1 MRQFIISALYA
12 EAEPIINHYN
22 LDRDPNYN
30 YPVFNRD
37 SLTMI
42 CTGVGR
48 ENVRRVMFDYYSKIL
63 EWRNF
68 QFINVGIAGGKIGKC
83 KIGQCFVVDQVF
95 DDRLDKVYKLN
106 NVFDSQISSNH
117 ITTVTNPV
125 IDGGDNHNW
134 LVDMEA
140 HEICSVTDD
149 FYYLKNLFIIKIVSD
164 YMDIGEKKY
173 NYNRVKDLVE
183 DNLLQIDKLLNEIR
197 KY

>member
-1 MRQFIISALYA
+1 MRQLIISALYA

-68 QFINVGIAGGKIGKC
+68 QVINVGIAGGKIGKC

-173 NYNRVKDLVE
+173 NYNCVKDLVE
-183 DNLLQIDKLLNEIR
+183 DNLLQIDKFLNGLQ

>member
-1 MRQFIISALYA
+1 MRQFIISALHA

-22 LDRDPNYN
+22 LERDPNYN
-30 YPVFNRD
+30 YPVFNKD

-68 QFINVGIAGGKIGKC
+68 QFINVGIAGGKKGKC

-149 FYYLKNLFIIKIVSD
+149 FYYLNNLFIIKIVSD

-173 NYNRVKDLVE
+173 NYNCVKDLVE
-183 DNLLQIDKLLNEIR
+183 DNLLQIDKFLNGLQ

>member
-1 MRQFIISALYA
+1 MRQFIISALHA

-22 LDRDPNYN
+22 LERDPNYN
-30 YPVFNRD
+30 YPVFNKD

-173 NYNRVKDLVE
+173 NYNCVKDLVE
-183 DNLLQIDKLLNEIR
+183 DNLLQIDKFLNGLQ

>member
-1 MRQFIISALYA
+1 MRQIIISALQA

-22 LDRDPNYN
+22 LEQDSNYN

-37 SLTMI
+37 NLTMI

-48 ENVRRVMFDYYSKIL
+48 ENVRRVIFDYYSKIL
-63 EWRNF
+63 EWSNF
-68 QFINVGIAGGKIGKC
+68 QFINVGIAGGKKGKC
-83 KIGQCFVVDQVF
+83 KIGQCFLIDRVF

-106 NVFDSQISSNH
+106 NLFDSKISSNR

-125 IDGGDNHNW
+125 IDGGDKHNW

-149 FYYLKNLFIIKIVSD
+149 FDYLKNLFIIKIVSD
-164 YMDIGEKKY
+164 YMDIGENFF

-183 DNLLQIDKLLNEIR
+183 DNLLQIDKFLDELQ